1 MLAQGTAE
9 PLAGF
14 TRPDLSDRRKTPTPR
29 LSYYS
34 FFGRRKDDRYSAPL
48 FFVLVSITGLNL
60 LDSVFTMMILDGGGW
75 EANPIVK
82 AVMDAHGDHFWVWKF
97 ALVSFCLILLC
108 LHSRYR
114 LAKRAAVCLNAVYLS
129 VVSYQIYRLR
139 LQ

>member
-1 MLAQGTAE
+1 MVIHESEEALPQFFGGNLAE
-9 PLAGF
+9 
-14 TRPDLSDRRKTPTPR
+14 RRKKPTAG

-48 FFVLVSITGLNL
+48 FFVLVSITGLNI
-60 LDSVFTMMILDGGGW
+60 LDSIFTMMILERGGW

-82 AVMDAHGDHFWVWKF
+82 AVMDAHGDNFWVWKF
-97 ALVSFCLILLC
+97 GLVSFCLILLC

-114 LAKRAAVCLNAVYLS
+114 LVKRAVIFLNAVYLS
-129 VVSYQIYRLR
+129 VVSYQIYLLR